1 MFLNRIVEGK
11 RYELTENKSDLKF
24 VPEGYDC
31 VLGIL
36 SLSRSLNYD
45 ETVIYH
51 EEAALPQYLII
62 YFV

>member
-11 RYELTENKSDLKF
+11 GYELTENKSDLKF

-31 VLGIL
+31 VLGIA
-36 SLSRSLNYD
+36 SLFGNLNYD
-45 ETVIYH
+45 ETVIYR

-62 YFV
+62 YF